1 MQPTSTTESPS
12 AEAIPKQ
19 TARRRWFWIV
29 GYRRNLLVD
38 PRSQLKT
45 TLWTACTVGA
55 VLVALL
61 ISLHLARQAEIAA
74 LAAQMPALVETL
86 EAQGRVAMAFQ
97 VSGAVVFLAMVIV
110 VTLLETH
117 KTAGA
122 AVSLRRHL
130 DRMRDGEYGVRVQLR
145 RGDNLQDVAA
155 SVNELSIAQDE
166 RLWQEVQSLEDLSEQ
181 AKRIAGRED
190 ALRLAEALEDQVAE
204 RRLAAGFPAPE
215 SRET

>member
-1 MQPTSTTESPS
+1 MQPSSATESPS

-19 TARRRWFWIV
+19 PTRRRWFWIV
-29 GYRRNLLVD
+29 GYRRNLIVD
-38 PRSQLKT
+38 ARSQLKT

-61 ISLHLARQAEIAA
+61 VSLHLARQADMAA
-74 LAAQMPALVETL
+74 LGAQMPSLVATL
-86 EAQGRVAMAFQ
+86 EAQSRVALAFQ
-97 VSGAVVFLAMVIV
+97 IAGAFVFLAMVVV

-122 AVSLRRHL
+122 AVALRRHL

-155 SVNELSIAQDE
+155 SINELSIAQDE
-166 RLWQEVQSLEDLSEQ
+166 RLWQEVQVLEDLAEQ
-181 AKRIAGRED
+181 AKRISSRAD
-190 ALRLAEALEDQVAE
+190 AARVAEALEDQVAE
-204 RRLAAGFPAPE
+204 RRVVAGFPEPE
-215 SRET
+215 SDQA